1 MPTFFSSDLAAAAAR
16 SLRELAGP
24 DTVHDGLTHATLG
37 ELQSSVTSIA
47 RLVDTL
53 SGEYMGPEVPFHLR
67 ADAQATA
74 DELHQASTALEAAAT
89 WLAGAARIAE
99 RVDTASID
107 PPQPWVN
114 VVSLEGSHATGAL
127 HLLANDGPEAATVHL
142 SQWDEGTDTDN
153 QAMIQRMAQDRLPV
167 APGDQAASYDVYTI
181 IANPA
186 ASRIAMYRLID
197 DEPIRTAAEDH
208 LTTDPLA
215 RETPTPTASARD
227 VDAAPFSRR
236 AGGEKP
242 EPRTRRNASGGSW
255 FDPPTTGGTSRGQ
268 GRSL

>member
-1 MPTFFSSDLAAAAAR
+1 MPISFSSDLAPAAAR
-16 SLRELAGP
+16 HLRHLLGP
-24 DTVHDGLTHATLG
+24 EVIHNAQTHATLG

-47 RLVDTL
+47 RLVDNL

-74 DELHQASTALEAAAT
+74 DELHQAGTALEAAAT
-89 WLAGAARIAE
+89 WLAGAVRIAE
-99 RVDTASID
+99 WVDAASID

-114 VVSLEGSHATGAL
+114 VVSLEGSDAARAL
-127 HLLANDGPEAATVHL
+127 HLLDQQGAEAVAVYL
-142 SQWDEGTDTDN
+142 AQWDRGTDTDN

-167 APGDQAASYDVYTI
+167 APGDQAASHDVYTI
-181 IANPA
+181 IANPS

-208 LTTDPLA
+208 LTTDTLA

-227 VDAAPFSRR
+227 AQAVPASRR
-236 AGGEKP
+236 AGGEKTA
-242 EPRTRRNASGGSW
+242 PRPPRNASGGSW